1 MRFSVLRYMYM
12 YTDEIIFS
20 QTEQLHKES
29 ICPDDNFLLE
39 NEKKTSFAYNI
50 RTVMEKMFLL

>member
-1 MRFSVLRYMYM
+1 MVRYMYM

-20 QTEQLHKES
+20 QIEQQHKES
-29 ICPDDNFLLE
+29 IFPDDNFLLE

>member
-1 MRFSVLRYMYM
+1 MYM

-20 QTEQLHKES
+20 QIEQLHKES
-29 ICPDDNFLLE
+29 IFPDDNFLLE
-39 NEKKTSFAYNI
+39 NEKKSSFSYNI

>member
-1 MRFSVLRYMYM
+1 MVRYMYM

-20 QTEQLHKES
+20 QKEQLHKES

-39 NEKKTSFAYNI
+39 NEKKSSFSYNI

>member
-1 MRFSVLRYMYM
+1 MRFSVVRYMYM
-12 YTDEIIFS
+12 YTDEIILS
-20 QTEQLHKES
+20 QKEQLHKES

-39 NEKKTSFAYNI
+39 NEKKSSFSYNI